1 VSSATAPAS
10 SPASSPAASDKTPAR
25 PEQLDDIPGW
35 FFANDRLLF
44 DWFLGDHQRE
54 VHGDP
59 LELGAY
65 LGKSA
70 TLLGRHLRPDEILT
84 VCDLFDSDAADDA
97 NSAEMAGF
105 YRSTLTRVNFEQNY
119 LAFHDR
125 LPEIIQA
132 PTSVLADGRIPAGSC
147 RFVHVDASH
156 LYEHV
161 AGDIQVARKALA
173 PDGVIVLDDYRAEH
187 TPEVAAAAWE
197 AVFQHGLH
205 PICLS
210 SQKFY
215 GTWGDPEPAVSALR
229 AVVGTWPGRHTI
241 DTTIAGESFVRLGG
255 NGEPPAFPASRFHSP
270 SVLRPTIRTAQ
281 EKAPAS
287 PRRPRLRRVAA
298 DLLPPLVVR
307 AVKRRRRRSS

>member
-1 VSSATAPAS
+1 VSSATAS
-10 SPASSPAASDKTPAR
+10 STAPSSR

-54 VHGDP
+54 VHGDL
-59 LELGAY
+59 LELGVY

-70 TLLGRHLRPDEILT
+70 TLLGRHLRQDEILT
-84 VCDLFDSDAADDA
+84 VCDLFDSDAADAA

-105 YRSTLTRVNFEQNY
+105 YRSTLTRVRFEQNY
-119 LAFHDR
+119 LAFHER

-132 PTSVLADGRIPAGSC
+132 PTSVLADGRIRAGSC

-173 PDGVIVLDDYRAEH
+173 PDGVIVLDDYRSEH
-187 TPEVAAAAWE
+187 TPGVAAAVWD
-197 AVFQHGLH
+197 AVLHHDLH

-215 GTWGDPEPAVSALR
+215 GTWGDPEPAVTALR
-229 AVVGTWPGRHTI
+229 DSIGTWQGRKAIGQTL
-241 DTTIAGESFVRLGG
+241 AGESFVRLWGDG
-255 NGEPPAFPASRFHSP
+255 APPAFPASRFSTESIP
-270 SVLRPTIRTAQ
+270 RTRREPEPTVRTAE
-281 EKAPAS
+281 EKASA
-287 PRRPRLRRVAA
+287 RRQRSRLRRVAA

-307 AVKRRRRRSS
+307 AVVRRRRRSG